1 MEAFGFLKTLIESSK
16 VNGRKV
22 VFIDELPFMYTN
34 RCDLVVALE
43 HFWNDWGCTQDNL
56 MLIVCGSATS
66 WIAKKILRNKGG
78 LHNRVTGKI
87 YLRPFNLAECKA
99 YFKSAGISLDEKDIA
114 ECYMIMGGIP
124 YYLSLFEKGKNLA
137 QNVDEM
143 FFKRKGK
150 LMVSSTTCTPPCLR
164 IARTI

>member
-34 RCDLVVALE
+34 RCDLVVAIE

-56 MLIVCGSATS
+56 ILIVCGSATS
-66 WIAKKILRNKGG
+66 WITKKILRNKGG

-124 YYLSLFEKGKNLA
+124 YYLSLFEKGKISRRMWMTYSSKEKANW
-137 QNVDEM
+137 
-143 FFKRKGK
+143 
-150 LMVSSTTCTPPCLR
+150 MVSSTLVRLPV
-164 IARTI
+164 